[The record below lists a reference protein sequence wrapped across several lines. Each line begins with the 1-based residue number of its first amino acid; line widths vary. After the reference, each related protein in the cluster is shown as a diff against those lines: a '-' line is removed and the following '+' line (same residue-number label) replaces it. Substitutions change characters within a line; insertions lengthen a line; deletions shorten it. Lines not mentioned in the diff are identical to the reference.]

1 MNRFSM
7 ICTLFTAVIMSVGII
22 SANAEAGNRWSVS
35 LWGGYFQPS
44 SDWKQHRYAPNV
56 DQFGGMLHMAL
67 DFEYRFDRNWAL
79 AFYGQFNGLST
90 AEWENYVR
98 QQGEY
103 IEAEALMA
111 TFGLVV
117 RPHVIVTSVNRT
129 KLEFGFG
136 LVTLSGSER
145 YGGLS
150 YDYDFL
156 AKGSIAFLG
165 AVEHDWLFNK
175 RTALVARIG
184 ILSAPKGVSY
194 ADGETETVVGFS
206 FSAGIRYTM

>member
-7 ICTLFTAVIMSVGII
+7 ICTLFTAVILSVGVF
-22 SANAEAGNRWSVS
+22 STDAKAGNRWSVS

-44 SDWKQHRYAPNV
+44 SNWKQHRYAPNV
-56 DQFGGMLHMAL
+56 DQFGGMFHLGL

-90 AEWENYVR
+90 AEWEKYVE

-103 IEAEALMA
+103 LEAEAVMA
-111 TFGLVV
+111 TFALVV
-117 RPHVIVTSVNRT
+117 RPYVIVTSVNRT

-136 LVTLSGSER
+136 LVSLSGNER
-145 YGGLS
+145 YGGLT

-156 AKGSIAFLG
+156 AEASFALLG
-165 AVEHDWLFNK
+165 AVEHNWFFHK

-184 ILSAPKGVSY
+184 IISASKGVAY